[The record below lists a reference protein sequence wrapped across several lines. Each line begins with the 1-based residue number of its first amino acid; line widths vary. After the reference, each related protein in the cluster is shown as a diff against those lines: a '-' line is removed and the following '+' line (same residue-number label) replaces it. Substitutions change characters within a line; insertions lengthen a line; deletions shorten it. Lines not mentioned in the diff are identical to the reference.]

1 MNVSKTNMNKLPKQ
15 LKSPCRYPGGK
26 SRATKTLFGYFPY
39 TSISAYYEPFIGGGS
54 MAIEFTR
61 RFPNIPVTVSDYDPA
76 VYAFWKTLRDRP
88 ISLQERLL
96 QSKAQ
101 CEGTLGHRKLFDA
114 SRELLLAVTVDDL
127 YQRHSRLYD
136 IAHAFFVVNKCG
148 FSGLMSGGFS
158 EQASVSNFSVRNI
171 SNLEHYGRH
180 IRNWN
185 IYHADAND
193 VVRTSAP
200 RALVYLDPPYAKV
213 GKDGKSF
220 IYGKDGDMHKSFDHD
235 RFAASVQECK
245 SNVLLSY
252 DNNDLIKS
260 MYPTYSNET
269 FDLSYTMHSAKA
281 YREDQKERKEL
292 VLWNY
297 ETEQGTL
304 YG

>member
-1 MNVSKTNMNKLPKQ
+1 MNKALAKALRTP
-15 LKSPCRYPGGK
+15 LRYPGGK
-26 SRATKTLFGYFPY
+26 SRATKTLFGYFPH
-39 TSISAYYEPFIGGGS
+39 TTTTEYYEPFIGGGS

-88 ISLQERLL
+88 VSLQERLL

-101 CEGTLGHRKLFDA
+101 CEGISGHRKLFETA
-114 SRELLLAVTVDDL
+114 RELLLEFTAADL
-127 YQRHSRLYD
+127 HTRHNPIFD
-136 IAHAFFVVNKCG
+136 VAHAFFIVNKCG

-158 EQASVSNFSVRNI
+158 EQASQSNFSVRNI
-171 SNLEHYGRH
+171 SNLVHYGNH

-193 VVRTSAP
+193 IVRQSSP
-200 RALVYLDPPYAKV
+200 DALVYLDPPYAKV

-220 IYGKDGDMHKSFDHD
+220 IYGKDGDMHKSFNHD
-235 RFAASVQECK
+235 RFAESVAVCE
-245 SNVLLSY
+245 STVLMSY

-260 MYPTYSNET
+260 MYPAFNNET
-269 FDLSYTMHSAKA
+269 FDLTYTMHSGSK
-281 YREDQKERKEL
+281 YREEEKERKEL

-297 ETEQGTL
+297 DTAHGTL
-304 YG
+304 ETFL

>member
-1 MNVSKTNMNKLPKQ
+1 MNCRLPKA
-15 LKSPCRYPGGK
+15 LRTPLRYPGGK

-76 VYAFWKTLRDRP
+76 VYAFWKVLRDRP
-88 ISLQERLL
+88 LSLQERLL
-96 QSKAQ
+96 QSKAA
-101 CEGTLGHRKLFDA
+101 CNGIVGHRKLFDA
-114 SRELLLAVTVDDL
+114 SRELLLEVTPDDL
-127 YQRHSRLYD
+127 HQRHSRLFD

-158 EQASVSNFSVRNI
+158 EQASVSNFSERNI

-180 IRNWN
+180 ISKWN

-193 VVRTSAP
+193 VVRSAP
-200 RALVYLDPPYAKV
+200 PRSLVYLDPPYAKV

-220 IYGKDGDMHKSFDHD
+220 VYGKDGDMHKSFDHT
-235 RFAASVQECK
+235 RFAESV
-245 SNVLLSY
+245 SNCSAQILLSY

-260 MYPTYSNET
+260 LYPTFSSET
-269 FDLSYTMHSAKA
+269 FDLTYTMHSGKQ
-281 YREDQKERKEL
+281 YREDEKDRKEL

-304 YG
+304 YPL